1 MPQHHSSKLKENHQR
16 SLQHQRHVSKLEK
29 DIKYAQS
36 DEEKAKMYD
45 KFAENYLMP
54 KELWI
59 KRLRFVSERELD
71 GYKEVSRRLLV
82 DRRNTAEQIQ
92 VLQNAIQHLYYD
104 REAINCKSIYLKV
117 LKPSVENFD
126 LPGNADT
133 MLVSKSFVNKS
144 LDQLSYPNHRLRHNL
159 MLYQRCSSSPP
170 PKSLIEKVERME
182 KLYWR
187 IKAASGNLEK
197 WIKIMAETNDAEFVK
212 HNIEFKLGNDLTN
225 KKLWRLYI
233 DYLRKNDRKEMLQVY
248 SKYCRYFLED
258 TKMKEEYQRETEKM
272 EEIVFVQWKNPFE
285 FETIPPC
292 SMKFDESNISE
303 KQWLRETESFERYTP
318 FRCPKIDLNVTPQD
332 WSLPSPIIRYII
344 SNANPTIYQKLQ
356 QSCKY
361 FFFKNPLLFCYR
373 FFFTDFHLDSVQ
385 FIESSAECTTS
396 SISTFRHKDLHIT
409 TVLNFYDR
417 MSKTSLSKVI
427 QEKFFQCD
435 AKFIDICD
443 QDFSEKEFKFLVGH
457 GNVEKIE
464 LWDCEIL
471 KENGQLMVTEEIL
484 ALLPKIR
491 SFT

>member
-1 MPQHHSSKLKENHQR
+1 MPQHHLSKLKESHQR

-71 GYKEVSRRLLV
+71 GYKEVSRRLLA
-82 DRRNTAEQIQ
+82 DRRNTAEQVQ

-104 REAINCKSIYLKV
+104 REAINCKLIHLKV
-117 LKPSVENFD
+117 LKPSAENFD

-133 MLVSKSFVNKS
+133 MLVSKT
-144 LDQLSYPNHRLRHNL
+144 
-159 MLYQRCSSSPP
+159 SPP
-170 PKSLIEKVERME
+170 SKSLIEKIERME

-197 WIKIMAETNDAEFVK
+197 WIKIMVGTNDAEFVK
-212 HNIEFKLGNDLTN
+212 HNIEQKLGNDLTN

-272 EEIVFVQWKNPFE
+272 DEIVFVQWKNPFE
-285 FETIPPC
+285 FEAIPPC
-292 SMKFDESNISE
+292 SMKFDESNINE

-318 FRCPKIDLNVTPQD
+318 FRCPKINLNLSPQD
-332 WSLPSPIIRYII
+332 WSLPSPFIRYII

-443 QDFSEKEFKFLVGH
+443 QDISEKELKFLVGH